1 MLTMTRTIAALG
13 FIGAVAVGTS
23 SPSAAQGVYFQGPGF
38 GVGIGNPYY
47 GPRYRSYDS
56 YGPSYSSGPSYYYDR
71 PYRSE
76 RRYYRSHRWDWD

>member
-23 SPSAAQGVYFQGPGF
+23 SPSLAQGVYFQGPGIEV
-38 GVGIGNPYY
+38 GVGNPWY
-47 GPRYRSYDS
+47 GPRYRHYD
-56 YGPSYSSGPSYYYDR
+56 YSGPTYYYDR
-71 PYRSE
+71 PYRYE